1 MFEPVGNKAF
11 LLDPSAVLEE
21 MRTKNPVYRYE
32 KSAVPIVNIF
42 GYHDIR
48 AVLRDVD
55 SFSNTLTGAQQDKAS
70 TDPYNLLGM
79 DPPRHRDMRE
89 VVKNVFTPGMVR
101 SLEPVIRSHA
111 NQIMDTVL
119 DMGEFDAVEDF
130 GAQLSVHLICQLIG
144 VPEDEKPLI
153 REWTREASEL
163 GFDLLWHEQTNPDY
177 EQRIAASMQ
186 TMHDYFAEKIDDRLR
201 QPGNDVLTQIAR
213 SGLSR
218 EESVSFARLML
229 VAGNETTTNLINH
242 ILRLLVVHPEQQA
255 RLRRQPELASS
266 TMVETLRYA
275 PAIRG
280 TFREARVSTE
290 LHGVSI
296 NPGEIVWAWIY
307 SANRD
312 PALCEDPQRFDI
324 TRQPPNNLAFGHGI
338 HTCLG
343 ISLAKMEALTMLQVV
358 LERTREIEPL
368 SDALDPINSLLS
380 NGFEHQPLR
389 FHT

>member
-11 LLDPSAVLEE
+11 LLDPAAVLEE
-21 MRTKNPVYRYE
+21 MRTQHPVYRYE

-48 AVLRDVD
+48 AVLRDVER
-55 SFSNTLTGAQQDKAS
+55 FSNTLTGAQQDKAA

-89 VVKNVFTPGMVR
+89 VVKSVFTPGMVR
-101 SLEPVIRSHA
+101 SLEPVIRTHA

-119 DMGEFDAVEDF
+119 EMGEFDAVEDF

-163 GFDLLWHEQTNPDY
+163 GFDLLWHEHTNPDY
-177 EQRIAASMQ
+177 ERRIATSMQ

-201 QPGNDVLTQIAR
+201 HPGSDVLTQIAR

-218 EESVSFARLML
+218 EESVSFARLLL

-242 ILRLLVVHPEQQA
+242 ILRLLVLHPEQQA
-255 RLRRQPELASS
+255 ELRRQPELAAG
-266 TMVETLRYA
+266 TMAETLRYA

-280 TFREARVSTE
+280 TFREAREST
-290 LHGVSI
+290 
-296 NPGEIVWAWIY
+296 
-307 SANRD
+307 
-312 PALCEDPQRFDI
+312 
-324 TRQPPNNLAFGHGI
+324 
-338 HTCLG
+338 
-343 ISLAKMEALTMLQVV
+343 
-358 LERTREIEPL
+358 
-368 SDALDPINSLLS
+368 
-380 NGFEHQPLR
+380 
-389 FHT
+389 

>member
-144 VPEDEKPLI
+144 VPEEP
-153 REWTREASEL
+153 AS
-163 GFDLLWHEQTNPDY
+163 W
-177 EQRIAASMQ
+177 
-186 TMHDYFAEKIDDRLR
+186 
-201 QPGNDVLTQIAR
+201 
-213 SGLSR
+213 
-218 EESVSFARLML
+218 
-229 VAGNETTTNLINH
+229 
-242 ILRLLVVHPEQQA
+242 
-255 RLRRQPELASS
+255 
-266 TMVETLRYA
+266 
-275 PAIRG
+275 
-280 TFREARVSTE
+280 VSTCSGMSKRTRTTSNASPPRCRRCTII
-290 LHGVSI
+290 LPRKSTTDC
-296 NPGEIVWAWIY
+296 
-307 SANRD
+307 ANR
-312 PALCEDPQRFDI
+312 ATMSSLR
-324 TRQPPNNLAFGHGI
+324 
-338 HTCLG
+338 
-343 ISLAKMEALTMLQVV
+343 SLA
-358 LERTREIEPL
+358 R
-368 SDALDPINSLLS
+368 D
-380 NGFEHQPLR
+380 
-389 FHT
+389 